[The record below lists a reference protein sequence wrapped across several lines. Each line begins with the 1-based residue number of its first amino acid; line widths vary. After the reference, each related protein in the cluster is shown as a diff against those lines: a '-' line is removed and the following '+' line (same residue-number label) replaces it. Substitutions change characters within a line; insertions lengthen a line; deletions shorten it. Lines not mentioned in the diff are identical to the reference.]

1 MATACAH
8 QRNRGYLA
16 AIWETGSRRSLY
28 GPRASWGCAFGPI
41 WRPQPEHLGARS
53 LTPITQHELVGSSKL
68 LSSGSVHEEL
78 DAVVEAI
85 DRQAADLRH
94 PLMSTDQLLHGLGTP
109 V

>member
-1 MATACAH
+1 MTW
-8 QRNRGYLA
+8 RRGVLA
-16 AIWETGSRRSLY
+16 GV
-28 GPRASWGCAFGPI
+28 
-41 WRPQPEHLGARS
+41 ARS
-53 LTPITQHELVGSSKL
+53 FDERTSS
-68 LSSGSVHEEL
+68 SSGSVHEEL